1 MNEKALASPKFFYQP
16 QNLFY
21 KLRKI
26 LSGTTRSEER
36 NFWTQINVQ
45 WKESACVSE
54 CDHLKKSENRTDVLL
69 IGFGLFG
76 D

>member
-1 MNEKALASPKFFYQP
+1 MNEKALASPKSFYQP
-16 QNLFY
+16 QSLFC

-26 LSGTTRSEER
+26 RSGTTRSEER
-36 NFWTQINVQ
+36 NFWSQINVQ
-45 WKESACVSE
+45 WKESACVSA

-69 IGFGLFG
+69 IRFGLFG